1 MLMDSTPQI
10 TSVIYSE
17 ITRDLIVKYNNG
29 AVEKYVNVPK
39 DIYESIVNNGKVLS
53 SYLKESLDTNYKKT
67 MLL

>member
-39 DIYESIVNNGKVLS
+39 EIYESIVNNGKVLS

>member
-1 MLMDSTPQI
+1 MDSTPQI

-17 ITRDLIVKYNNG
+17 ITRDLIVKYNDG
-29 AVEKYVNVPK
+29 SVEKYVNVPK
-39 DIYESIVNNGKVLS
+39 DIYESIVNNGKVMS

>member
-17 ITRDLIVKYNNG
+17 ITRDLIVKYNDG
-29 AVEKYVNVPK
+29 SVEKYVNVPK
-39 DIYESIVNNGKVLS
+39 DIYESIVNNGKVMS

>member
-1 MLMDSTPQI
+1 MDSTPQI

-39 DIYESIVNNGKVLS
+39 EIYESIVNNGKVLS

>member
-1 MLMDSTPQI
+1 MDSAPQI

-29 AVEKYVNVPK
+29 TVEKYVNVPK
-39 DIYESIVNNGKVLS
+39 DVYESIVNNGKVLS
-53 SYLKESLDTNYKKT
+53 SYLKESLDSNYKKT

>member
-1 MLMDSTPQI
+1 MDSTPQI

-17 ITRDLIVKYNNG
+17 ITHDLIVKYNDG
-29 AVEKYVNVPK
+29 SVEKYVNVPK
-39 DIYESIVNNGKVLS
+39 DIYESIVNNGKVMS

>member
-1 MLMDSTPQI
+1 MLMDSAPQI

-29 AVEKYVNVPK
+29 TVEKYVNVPK
-39 DIYESIVNNGKVLS
+39 DVYESIVNNGKVLS
-53 SYLKESLDTNYKKT
+53 SYLKESLDSNYKKT

>member
-39 DIYESIVNNGKVLS
+39 DIYESIINNGKVLS